1 MKNDN
6 IVKGKTSSGI
16 EFVLDKRIKDDA
28 RFLYYLAKVQDEDSG
43 LDAKSKAIVGLLGLV
58 FGSDEGV
65 LNFMNAVSAVN
76 DGICNTE
83 QMLHELTEI
92 FEALDAKNSSSSPV

>member
-1 MKNDN
+1 MANDN

-16 EFVLDKRIKDDA
+16 EFTLDKRIKDDA
-28 RFLYYLAKVQDEDSG
+28 RFLYFLAKVQDESADMG
-43 LDAKSKAIVGLLGLV
+43 EKSKAIVGLLGLV

-65 LNFMNAVSAVN
+65 LNFMNAVAAVN
-76 DGICNTE
+76 DGVCGVD

-92 FEALDAKNSSSSPV
+92 FDSLDAKN